1 MSRNNFFLCVLLLR
15 FLKSS
20 YCYRPNVLFLI
31 VDDLKPALGCY
42 GDSQA
47 YTPNIDKIASKSF
60 IFTQTFAQQA
70 LCAPSRN
77 SFLTSRRPD
86 TLHLYD
92 FYSYWR
98 DVAGNFTT
106 IPQYFKERGYHSY
119 SIGKVFHPGISSN
132 FTDDQPYSWSQT
144 PFHPTTI
151 KFKDAKVCI
160 NQDGTRSAN
169 LICPVIIE
177 YQPMATLP
185 DIESKNEA
193 IKFLHKRKRIVTNPP
208 YFLAVGF
215 HKPHIPF
222 KFPEHFLDLH
232 PLSNIS
238 LPVNRMIPPSLPTI
252 AWNPWIDIRTRD
264 DMKKLKIPFPYGP
277 MNDEITKQII
287 QAYYASVS
295 YVDELIGKVLREVD
309 LDNTIVVL
317 TGDHGWSLG
326 EHGEFS
332 KFSNFEEA
340 TRVPLIIHVP
350 RLSTRKIIINV
361 LVELVDLFPT
371 LVDLTAISES
381 LPLCPSTKRYNTCTE
396 GRSLMRLMIDALRK
410 PQNHNRKSAIFTQ
423 YPRPGLY
430 PTLDPNSDE
439 PRLKNIKIMGY
450 SIKTKRYRYCEW
462 VKFNSTNFSI
472 KWNEVYA
479 RELYDHLIDPKED
492 LNLADRPQFSDLIKK
507 LKRKLIKG
515 WRKA

>member
-1 MSRNNFFLCVLLLR
+1 MSPDKFILHILLL
-15 FLKSS
+15 FLLKSS
-20 YCYRPNVLFLI
+20 YGYRPNVLFLI

-60 IFTQTFAQQA
+60 VFTQSFAQQA

-98 DVAGNFTT
+98 DVVGNFTT
-106 IPQYFKERGYHSY
+106 MPQYFKERGYHSH

-132 FTDDQPYSWSQT
+132 FTDDQPYSWSQR
-144 PFHPTTI
+144 PFHPKTI
-151 KFKDAKVCI
+151 KIKNAKVCI
-160 NQDGTRSAN
+160 NQDGSQSAN
-169 LICPVIIE
+169 LICPVITE

-193 IKFLHKRKRIVTNPP
+193 VKFLHDHKRNISNPP

-215 HKPHIPF
+215 HKPHIPL
-222 KFPEHFLDLH
+222 KFPQHFLDFH

-238 LPVNRMIPPSLPTI
+238 LPVNRMRPPSLPNV
-252 AWNPWIDIRTRD
+252 AWNPWTDVRSRD
-264 DMKKLKIPFPYGP
+264 DMRKLKISFPYGP
-277 MNDEITKQII
+277 MNDDIVKKII

-295 YVDELIGKVLREVD
+295 YVDELIGKLLKEVD
-309 LDNTIVVL
+309 FDNTIIVL

-326 EHGEFS
+326 QHGEFS

-340 TRVPLIIHVP
+340 TRVPLIIQVP
-350 RLSTRKIIINV
+350 RLSTKKKKINA

-371 LVDLTAISES
+371 LVDLTAVSES
-381 LPLCPSTKRYNTCTE
+381 LQQCPSTELYNICTE
-396 GRSLMRLMIDALRK
+396 GKSLMKLMIDALK
-410 PQNHNRKSAIFTQ
+410 
-423 YPRPGLY
+423 
-430 PTLDPNSDE
+430 
-439 PRLKNIKIMGY
+439 
-450 SIKTKRYRYCEW
+450 KRQTFQCQM
-462 VKFNSTNFSI
+462 I
-472 KWNEVYA
+472 
-479 RELYDHLIDPKED
+479 
-492 LNLADRPQFSDLIKK
+492 
-507 LKRKLIKG
+507 
-515 WRKA
+515 